1 MTIVS
6 AYKSDTGRR
15 RKRNEDFVWADKS
28 TRLFIVADGMGGHEA
43 GDVASQLAAT
53 TVGELITSE
62 LKVKTEPIL
71 PALVVR
77 MMTDA
82 VEAAN
87 KTVFKA
93 AKEAGQKRQ
102 MGTTIVVALVR
113 SSVAYISHVGD
124 ARAYLVRG
132 ATLMQLTKDDSWKVQ
147 FGDKNIS
154 SKTDIPEGK
163 FDHIL
168 TKAIGQ
174 DTTLD
179 PSSTEVKLTPGD
191 WLLLCS
197 DGLWNMVED
206 EQILAE
212 LQKADNNPDQ
222 AVEAL
227 IAAANEGG
235 GKDNISVAAI
245 KVLPTENA

>member
-1 MTIVS
+1 
-6 AYKSDTGRR
+6 
-15 RKRNEDFVWADKS
+15 
-28 TRLFIVADGMGGHEA
+28 
-43 GDVASQLAAT
+43 
-53 TVGELITSE
+53 
-62 LKVKTEPIL
+62 
-71 PALVVR
+71 
-77 MMTDA
+77 
-82 VEAAN
+82 
-87 KTVFKA
+87 
-93 AKEAGQKRQ
+93 

-124 ARAYLVRG
+124 ARAYLARG

-147 FGDKNIS
+147 FGDKNLS

-174 DTTLD
+174 DTDLN
-179 PSSTEVKLTPGD
+179 PSSTEVKLAPGD

-212 LQKADNNPDQ
+212 LQNESNDPAQ
-222 AVEAL
+222 VVEAL
-227 IAAANEGG
+227 IAAANEAG
-235 GKDNISVAAI
+235 GKDNISVIAI
-245 KVLPTENA
+245 KILPSEQA

>member
-15 RKRNEDFVWADKS
+15 RKRNEDFVWVDEEN
-28 TRLFIVADGMGGHEA
+28 RLFIVADGMGGHEA

-53 TVGELITSE
+53 TVGDWITSE
-62 LKVKTEPIL
+62 LKEKTEPIL
-71 PALVVR
+71 PAMVTQTIV
-77 MMTDA
+77 DA

-87 KTVFKA
+87 KTVLDA
-93 AKEAGQKRQ
+93 AIEAGQKRQ

-113 SSVAYISHVGD
+113 SAVAYISHVGD
-124 ARAYLVRG
+124 ARAYLARES
-132 ATLMQLTKDDSWKVQ
+132 TLMQLTKDDSWKAQ
-147 FGDKNIS
+147 FGDKYT
-154 SKTDIPEGK
+154 KTDLPKGK
-163 FDHIL
+163 FEHIL

-174 DTTLD
+174 DAILN
-179 PSSTEVKLTPGD
+179 PSLIEVKLTPGD

-206 EQILAE
+206 NQILTE
-212 LQKADNNPDQ
+212 LQNAGDNPTQ

-227 IAAANEGG
+227 VAAANEAG
-235 GKDNISVAAI
+235 GKDNISVTAI
-245 KVLPTENA
+245 KILPPENA

>member
-1 MTIVS
+1 MPIVS

-15 RKRNEDFVWADKS
+15 RRRNEDFVWVNES
-28 TRLFIVADGMGGHEA
+28 TSLFIVADGMGGHEA
-43 GDVASQLAAT
+43 GEVASQMAAT

-71 PALVVR
+71 PAIVTQ
-77 MMTDA
+77 MIIEA
-82 VEAAN
+82 VEEAN
-87 KTVFKA
+87 KTVYHA
-93 AKEAGQKRQ
+93 AKEAGQKRH

-132 ATLMQLTKDDSWKVQ
+132 STLMQLTQDDSWKVQ
-147 FGDKNIS
+147 FGTQES
-154 SKTDIPEGK
+154 RSKFDIPEGK
-163 FDHIL
+163 FEHIL

-174 DTTLD
+174 DATLN
-179 PSSTEVKLTPGD
+179 PSFTEVKLTPGD

-206 EQILAE
+206 NQILTE
-212 LQKADNNPDQ
+212 LQKADDNPTQ
-222 AVEAL
+222 AVDAL

-245 KVLPTENA
+245 KILPSENV